1 MEEVAVEDQAVR
13 IALPAVPMI
22 PVPANLRKGQQTA
35 EWVAAQIR
43 AYPEGHY
50 QGDWFYRHECK
61 TTMCVAGWA
70 AFAHGPEFLNGYC
83 RPDVSHWS
91 PDPIDGVRWEPAGQ
105 EALQLDDYCSS
116 LLFSGENS
124 REYVLQALDFLAS
137 DDAAA
142 MDDTAKYERLR
153 QIRHGDAP
161 LLDEDE
167 LPYDY

>member
-22 PVPANLRKGQQTA
+22 PIPAGLSKGQETA
-35 EWVAAQIR
+35 AWVAAQIR

-50 QGDWFYRHECK
+50 QGDWYYQHECK

-70 AFAHGPEFLNGYC
+70 AFAHGTEFLKEHYNP
-83 RPDVSHWS
+83 RVSRWLT
-91 PDPIDGVRWEPAGQ
+91 DPIGGIQWELAGT
-105 EALQLDDYCSS
+105 EALQLDDRCASR
-116 LLFSGENS
+116 LFSGENS

-153 QIRHGDAP
+153 HLFYGEGP
-161 LLDEDE
+161 VLDEE
-167 LPYDY
+167 AYDY